1 MDEERLRRAEKE
13 AMMYIMNTTSQLAY
27 AKDDLKERLGMI
39 PDGAER
45 LQTILDGISSLLDD
59 LLRTIPVN
67 QCVSLKNA
75 TSDYQVR
82 IVPKAMP
89 KTENIVI
96 TKANAKVLI
105 DSAQEG
111 KCVSFVLDGKECRKC
126 ELEQVLEW
134 VMPMTAYSDTLCPY
148 NLAGWE
154 E

>member
-1 MDEERLRRAEKE
+1 MAEERLRRAEKE

-45 LQTILDGISSLLDD
+45 LQTILDGIGSLLDD
-59 LLRTIPVN
+59 MLHTIPVN
-67 QCVSLKNA
+67 QCVSLMNA

-82 IVPKAMP
+82 VVPNAMP
-89 KTENIVI
+89 MTESIVI

-111 KCVSFVLDGKECRKC
+111 KCISCVLDGKECRKC

-134 VMPMTAYSDTLCPY
+134 VTPMTAYSDTLCPY
-148 NLAGWE
+148 NLAKWE

>member
-1 MDEERLRRAEKE
+1 MAEERLRRAEKE

-45 LQTILDGISSLLDD
+45 LQTALDGIGSLLDD
-59 LLRTIPVN
+59 LLYTIPVN
-67 QCVSLKNA
+67 QCISLKNA

-82 IVPKAMP
+82 VVPKAMP
-89 KTENIVI
+89 MTESIVI

-111 KCVSFVLDGKECRKC
+111 KCVSCVLDGNECRKC

-134 VMPMTAYSDTLCPY
+134 VTPMTAYSATMCPY

>member
-1 MDEERLRRAEKE
+1 MAEERLRRAEKE

-45 LQTILDGISSLLDD
+45 LQTILDGISSLLND
-59 LLRTIPVN
+59 LLYTIPVN

-82 IVPKAMP
+82 VVPKAMP
-89 KTENIVI
+89 MTESIVI

-111 KCVSFVLDGKECRKC
+111 KCVSCVMDGNECRKC
-126 ELEQVLEW
+126 ELEQAFECVTPLAE
-134 VMPMTAYSDTLCPY
+134 YGGNLCPY
-148 NLAGWE
+148 NLAIWE

>member
-1 MDEERLRRAEKE
+1 MAEERLRRAEKE

-27 AKDDLKERLGMI
+27 AKDDLKERLCI
-39 PDGAER
+39 VTDGAER
-45 LQTILDGISSLLDD
+45 LETVLDGISSLLND
-59 LLRTIPVN
+59 LLYTIPVN

-82 IVPKAMP
+82 VVPKSMP
-89 KTENIVI
+89 MTESIVI

-111 KCVSFVLDGKECRKC
+111 KCISCVLDGKECRKC
-126 ELEQVLEW
+126 ELKQVLEW
-134 VMPMTAYSDTLCPY
+134 VTPLTAYSETLCPY

>member
-1 MDEERLRRAEKE
+1 MAEERLRRAEKE

-27 AKDDLKERLGMI
+27 AKDDLKGRLGMI

-45 LQTILDGISSLLDD
+45 LQTVLDGISSLLDD
-59 LLRTIPVN
+59 LLYTIPVN

-82 IVPKAMP
+82 VVPKAMP
-89 KTENIVI
+89 MTESIVI

-111 KCVSFVLDGKECRKC
+111 KCVSCVLDGNECRKC
-126 ELEQVLEW
+126 ELEQAFECVTPLAE
-134 VMPMTAYSDTLCPY
+134 YGGNLCPY
-148 NLAGWE
+148 NLAIWE

>member
-1 MDEERLRRAEKE
+1 MAEERLRRAEKE

-59 LLRTIPVN
+59 LIHTIPVT

-82 IVPKAMP
+82 VVPKAMP
-89 KTENIVI
+89 MTESIVI

-111 KCVSFVLDGKECRKC
+111 KCVSCVLDGNECRKC

-134 VMPMTAYSDTLCPY
+134 VTPMTAYSATLCPY

>member
-1 MDEERLRRAEKE
+1 MAEERLRRTEKE

-27 AKDDLKERLGMI
+27 AKDDLKQRLGMI
-39 PDGAER
+39 PDGAEQ
-45 LQTILDGISSLLDD
+45 LQTILDRISSLLDD
-59 LLRTIPVN
+59 LLYTIPVN

-82 IVPKAMP
+82 VVPKAMP
-89 KTENIVI
+89 ATESIVI
-96 TKANAKVLI
+96 SKANAKVLI

-111 KCVSFVLDGKECRKC
+111 KCISCVLDGKECRTC

-134 VMPMTAYSDTLCPY
+134 ITPMTAYSDTLCPY

>member
-1 MDEERLRRAEKE
+1 MRRAEKE

-59 LLRTIPVN
+59 LIHTIPVN
-67 QCVSLKNA
+67 QCVSLKNS

-82 IVPKAMP
+82 VVPKAMP
-89 KTENIVI
+89 MTESIVI

-111 KCVSFVLDGKECRKC
+111 KCVSCVLDGNECRKC

-134 VMPMTAYSDTLCPY
+134 VTPMTAYNATLCPY

>member
-1 MDEERLRRAEKE
+1 MAEERLRRAEKE
-13 AMMYIMNTTSQLAY
+13 SMMYIMNTTSQLAY

-45 LQTILDGISSLLDD
+45 LQTVLDGISSLLND
-59 LLRTIPVN
+59 LLYTIPVN

-82 IVPKAMP
+82 VVPKAMP
-89 KTENIVI
+89 MTESIVI

-111 KCVSFVLDGKECRKC
+111 KCVSCVMDGNECRKC
-126 ELEQVLEW
+126 ELEQAFECVTPLAE
-134 VMPMTAYSDTLCPY
+134 YGGNLCPY
-148 NLAGWE
+148 NLAIWE

>member
-1 MDEERLRRAEKE
+1 MAEKRLRRAEKE

-27 AKDDLKERLGMI
+27 AKDDLKERLGMV

-45 LQTILDGISSLLDD
+45 LQTVLDGIGSLLND
-59 LLRTIPVN
+59 LLYTIPVN

-75 TSDYQVR
+75 TKDYQVR
-82 IVPKAMP
+82 VVPKAMP
-89 KTENIVI
+89 MTENVVI
-96 TKANAKVLI
+96 TKADAKVLV

-111 KCVSFVLDGKECRKC
+111 RCASCVLDGNECRKC
-126 ELEQVLEW
+126 DLEQALECITPL
-134 VMPMTAYSDTLCPY
+134 VAYGMALCPY

>member
-1 MDEERLRRAEKE
+1 MAEERLRRAEKE

-45 LQTILDGISSLLDD
+45 LQKILDGISSLLDD
-59 LLRTIPVN
+59 LIQTIPVN

-82 IVPKAMP
+82 VVPKAMP
-89 KTENIVI
+89 KTESIVI
-96 TKANAKVLI
+96 SKANAKVLI

-111 KCVSFVLDGKECRKC
+111 KCISCVLDGKECRTC

-134 VMPMTAYSDTLCPY
+134 VTPLTAYSETLCPY

>member
-1 MDEERLRRAEKE
+1 MAEERLRRAEKE

-27 AKDDLKERLGMI
+27 AKDDLKERLCMV

-45 LQTILDGISSLLDD
+45 LQTVLDGISSLLDD
-59 LLRTIPVN
+59 LLYTIPVN

-82 IVPKAMP
+82 VVPKAMP
-89 KTENIVI
+89 MTESIVI

-111 KCVSFVLDGKECRKC
+111 KCVSCVLDGNECRKR
-126 ELEQVLEW
+126 ELEQILEW
-134 VMPMTAYSDTLCPY
+134 VTPMTAYSATLCPY

>member
-1 MDEERLRRAEKE
+1 MAEERLRRAEKE
-13 AMMYIMNTTSQLAY
+13 AVMYIMNTTSQLAY

-59 LLRTIPVN
+59 LLHTIPVN

-89 KTENIVI
+89 KTENIVV

-111 KCVSFVLDGKECRKC
+111 KCASCVLDGNECRKC

-134 VMPMTAYSDTLCPY
+134 VTPMTAYSDTLCPY